1 MTFAGGSRRRVAT
14 LIGICV
20 LASAS
25 LGAGPVA
32 AENNATATS
41 ARPAVTL
48 FPGSVTE
55 VEGIACPSST
65 TCDVAG
71 DSKTGGSLV
80 SITNGVPGQPEAIA
94 GVDLQAIACPSGGPC
109 EMVGQ
114 NSAQLGVVVAL
125 VNGAPGPVFTVGPRI
140 YVLGAVTCLSPNT
153 CEAVGTD
160 QGAVV
165 QTVGGTP
172 GTALGAAGVGIFS
185 GIACPTTTSCEAVGL
200 SPSEQGLFVPIAFAD
215 GVPAPAQPEPES
227 GGIDL
232 ASIACASPTWCEAVG
247 GFGPSHAHEGV
258 VESITNGVP
267 GTAHVVAGVSY
278 VSGIAC
284 PTTTTCEAVG
294 IRDATRHKPA
304 KGLLVPIVNGSP
316 GAAQTLPQVFTTL
329 ACPSATSCDAIGN
342 RTRKPYRGFVA
353 VLHVNG

>member
-1 MTFAGGSRRRVAT
+1 MPAGGSRGRLAT

-25 LGAGPVA
+25 LGAVPVA
-32 AENNATATS
+32 AKSNAVAASVRHT
-41 ARPAVTL
+41 VVL
-48 FPGSVTE
+48 FPGSATA
-55 VEGIACPSST
+55 VEGIACPSAT
-65 TCDVAG
+65 TCDVVG
-71 DSKTGGSLV
+71 DSKAGGAV
-80 SITNGVPGQPEAIA
+80 VPITSGVPGQPEAIA
-94 GVDLQAIACPSGGPC
+94 GADLQAIACASGTC

-114 NSAQLGVVVAL
+114 NSAQLGVVAQL
-125 VNGAPGPVFTVGPRI
+125 VNGTPGQVFTVGPKI
-140 YVLGAVTCLSPNT
+140 YVLGAVTCLSATT

-165 QTVGGTP
+165 QTADGTP

-185 GIACPTTTSCEAVGL
+185 GIACPTSTSCEAVGL
-200 SPSEQGLFVPIAFAD
+200 SPSEQGLFVPIALAD
-215 GVPAPAQPEPES
+215 GVPVPAQPEPES
-227 GGIDL
+227 GAIDL

-267 GTAHVVAGVSY
+267 GTAHVVRGVSY

-294 IRDATRHKPA
+294 IRDATRHKAA

-316 GAAQTLPQVFTTL
+316 GAAQALPQVFTTL
-329 ACPSATSCDAIGN
+329 ACPSATTCDAIGN
-342 RTRKPYRGFVA
+342 LTRKPYRGFVA
-353 VLHVNG
+353 VLHVNA